1 MEGWEMDNK
10 APIHKKDTRARAS
23 RELVHAVRW
32 AIAAVLAMGIFCATA
47 EQVVAEGPGSS
58 VGLTAQAVFDAV
70 AQAAP
75 QASDGLSGSSS
86 DTASAP
92 ADPISSASASAV
104 TPSMWNLSGI
114 TTASALGV
122 KETFPVTGTLM
133 LNADRT
139 YELEIDGDPIIEM
152 GVWFQDR
159 NKILLFAQNILEQIL
174 ALEADIA
181 GEVGEPVELTPTQ
194 SKLKV
199 SINKKTDIMAIGSKA
214 RLNAFFPQSNVLLR
228 LSTATKITGTRVP

>member
-1 MEGWEMDNK
+1 MDNE
-10 APIHKKDTRARAS
+10 APIHKNDTRARAS
-23 RELVHAVRW
+23 GKLDHAVRW
-32 AIAAVLAMGIFCATA
+32 AVAAVLAMGFLCSTA

-75 QASDGLSGSSS
+75 QASDGLSGSFNN
-86 DTASAP
+86 TASAL

-104 TPSMWNLSGI
+104 NPSMWNLSDI

-122 KETFPVTGTLM
+122 KETTPVTGTLM

-139 YELEIDGDPIIEM
+139 YELEIDGNPVIEM

-181 GEVGEPVELTPTQ
+181 GVVGEPVELTPAQ
-194 SKLKV
+194 SKGGV
-199 SINKKTDIMAIGSKA
+199 SINKKSGIMTISSKA

-228 LSTATKITGTRVP
+228 LSTATKIKGTRVP